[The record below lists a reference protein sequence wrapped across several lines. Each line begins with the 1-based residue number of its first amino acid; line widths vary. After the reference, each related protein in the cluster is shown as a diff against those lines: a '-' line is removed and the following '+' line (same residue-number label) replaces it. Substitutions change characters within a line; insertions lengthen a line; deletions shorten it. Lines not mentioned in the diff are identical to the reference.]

1 MYISIQVETLEWILD
16 HGGSA
21 LDRDN
26 LGGTPVHDA
35 AEQGQVHVHTHILL
49 PQLKMVIVNNAVRH
63 NQLR

>member
-1 MYISIQVETLEWILD
+1 METLEWILD

-35 AEQGQVHVHTHILL
+35 AEQGQVCKHVGVAVDVVYVVGLL
-49 PQLKMVIVNNAVRH
+49 SS
-63 NQLR
+63 